1 MDHPTEGPLDTAAI
15 REVIEEAPV
24 TLGILYGSQ
33 ARGDATPSSDIDLA
47 VAFDESLSSV
57 ERTRARV
64 ALIERIGAVLGT
76 DEVDVVPLIEVSSR
90 LYQEIL
96 DDGYVLYG
104 SLDESERHKEGG
116 SSTHE
121 ARLEAFDEIL
131 ADLERVV

>member
-1 MDHPTEGPLDTAAI
+1 MDRHTGGSLDTGAI
-15 REVIEEAPV
+15 REVLDDAPV

-33 ARGDATPSSDIDLA
+33 ARGDATPSSDVDLA
-47 VAFDESLSSV
+47 VVFEESLSSV

-76 DEVDVVPLIEVSSR
+76 DDVDVVPLPEVSSR

-96 DDGYVLYG
+96 EDGHLLYG
-104 SLDESERHKEGG
+104 TLDESDRHEESGA
-116 SSTHE
+116 STHE

-131 ADLERVV
+131 ADLEQVV